1 MFTKTSQNSY
11 FSLVAQGDPAGALN
25 TYRFYG
31 ASDSFLAFTRLVSP
45 QLSYYGLVFTGTV
58 GGVTTSLNA
67 PGDLLFLSDA
77 VGDLGIEFRNIVK
90 RFCAM
95 TDDGS
100 VRVNIDLYN
109 AADTA
114 PLPSKDTLEFF
125 CITVPGISRYDISV
139 PYDKDAT
146 DIPAAIRNYILP
158 PNVIIAPPTGVDI
171 VIESDVG
178 EFSATTWKNLATNA
192 TISESGPRNN
202 EIVFTASGVKPQ
214 GIKLEQLTKTKIY
227 RFEDFAT
234 CGDAVLVR
242 WKSLTGAT
250 RQHVFP
256 VLSQMREWEGEGLLG
271 KGDGLPFEKNAVTG
285 VQCRLCGLTRY
296 GYWYYMDLLTSSEVH
311 AVALAVNLPSSDCNA
326 MIVSP
331 FSLCTV
337 EGGTPETPTGH
348 GFFNFDFTL
357 KMKHYDTF

>member
-1 MFTKTSQNSY
+1 MFTKTSTSSY
-11 FSLVAQGDPAGALN
+11 FKVEAQGDPTGVTN
-25 TYRFYG
+25 QYRFYG
-31 ASDSFLAFTRLVSP
+31 ASVSFLNFTRLTGR
-45 QLSYYGLVFTGTV
+45 QLSYYGITFTGIV
-58 GGVTTSLNA
+58 GGVVTSLNS
-67 PGDLLFLSDA
+67 PGDILFLSDA
-77 VGDLGIEFRNIVK
+77 GGDLGIEFRNIVN

-95 TDDGS
+95 TDDGIS
-100 VRVNIDLYN
+100 NCTVTLYN
-109 AADTA
+109 ANTTPPTVVDS
-114 PLPSKDTLEFF
+114 LDFD
-125 CITVPGISRYDISV
+125 CVTVPGISRFDISV
-139 PYDKDAT
+139 PYDKDAP
-146 DIPAAIRNYILP
+146 DIGASSRNYILP
-158 PNVIIAPPTGVDI
+158 PNIIIAPPSGVKII
-171 VIESDVG
+171 VESDVG

-192 TISESGPRNN
+192 SISETGPRNN
-202 EIVFTASGVKPQ
+202 QLELTGTGGSGQ
-214 GIKLEQLTKTKIY
+214 GLKLEQLTKTKIY
-227 RFEDFAT
+227 RFEDFAA
-234 CGDAVLVR
+234 CDDAVLVR

-271 KGDGLPFEKNAVTG
+271 MGDNMPFEKNAVTG

-311 AVALAVNLPSSDCNA
+311 AVALATNLNAADCNA